1 MVDLTEFNGEDA
13 LRASLMKKR
22 EKVQEK
28 LDAVIAKA
36 QEKITPLQ
44 AQIEKFD
51 ALLAVLSDPHM
62 LVKPPTPEQAWN
74 DETVAPITKEACDRL
89 LARGSN
95 IIPSVTVVHP
105 PFTPALDDPDRPA
118 FLRK

>member
-13 LRASLMKKR
+13 LRASLIKKR

-51 ALLAVLSDPHM
+51 ALLAVLGAPDT
-62 LVKPPTPEQAWN
+62 LVNPPTPEQPHQ
-74 DETVAPITKEACDRL
+74 DEEVSAGVSRTPYISPEKFNEYYNTPTKSDI
-89 LARGSN
+89 AR
-95 IIPSVTVVHP
+95 
-105 PFTPALDDPDRPA
+105 DDGDNRPA
-118 FLRK
+118 FLRSLTK